1 MSVVGYRFKLTTDNR
16 QLKIILKNNDTFITA
31 KPISQKIS
39 RYISYYYFHTS
50 EDENYQNSFIFYPNY
65 KHAITVYKH
74 SEVTLTDSGSNV
86 ISSRKT
92 SIKPLYAINKSKN
105 IKVTI
110 KGVFDKIGIVFNP
123 LGINFFIDKPLYEI
137 FNGDFDFFLHFGEE
151 LQEIFVQVFEEND
164 LHNKVVLLD
173 TFFEKRFVEFD
184 EPVLKKSVKKIL
196 TTNGAIKVS
205 ELSEEVN
212 TNRKT
217 LLRLF
222 KKHTNMSVEEYRKM
236 VMFRQALNYFHQNKE
251 TTNLTDVA
259 LFSMYY
265 DQAHFI
271 KNFKS
276 ITKETPTTLLLKI
289 SHLGEEDTYWYFE
302 N

>member
-1 MSVVGYRFKLTTDNR
+1 MKNATLT
-16 QLKIILKNNDTFITA
+16 QHNDTFVTI
-31 KPISQKIS
+31 KPLSEKIS
-39 RYISYYYFHTS
+39 RYISYYYFHAS
-50 EDENYQNSFIFYPNY
+50 DDENYNKSFVFYPNY
-65 KHAITVYKH
+65 KHALTVYKD
-74 SEVTLTDSGSNV
+74 SKVTLTESESKV
-86 ISSRKT
+86 SPSEKT
-92 SIKPLYAINKSKN
+92 TIKSLYAINKSKN

-123 LGINFFIDKPLYEI
+123 LGINFFIDKPLSEI
-137 FNGDFDFFLHFGEE
+137 FTTELGFFPYFGGEFTKLLAQVFDEKE
-151 LQEIFVQVFEEND
+151 LQ
-164 LHNKVVLLD
+164 NKATLLD
-173 TFFEKRFVEFD
+173 AFFEKRFVEFD
-184 EPVLKKSVKKIL
+184 EPILKKSIKEIIS
-196 TTNGAIKVS
+196 TNGAIKVS
-205 ELSEEVN
+205 ELSEKSN
-212 TNRKT
+212 IHRKT

-271 KNFKS
+271 KHFKS
-276 ITKETPTTLLLKI
+276 ITKETPTTLLSKI

>member
-1 MSVVGYRFKLTTDNR
+1 M
-16 QLKIILKNNDTFITA
+16 IL
-31 KPISQKIS
+31 
-39 RYISYYYFHTS
+39 
-50 EDENYQNSFIFYPNY
+50 IFP
-65 KHAITVYKH
+65 
-74 SEVTLTDSGSNV
+74 
-86 ISSRKT
+86 
-92 SIKPLYAINKSKN
+92 
-105 IKVTI
+105 
-110 KGVFDKIGIVFNP
+110 
-123 LGINFFIDKPLYEI
+123 
-137 FNGDFDFFLHFGEE
+137 HFGEE
-151 LQEIFVQVFEEND
+151 FREVLTRVFDEKDLQ
-164 LHNKVVLLD
+164 NKVTLLD

-184 EPVLKKSVKKIL
+184 EPILKKSIKEIIS
-196 TTNGAIKVS
+196 TNGAIKVA

-236 VMFRQALNYFHQNKE
+236 VMFRQAFNYFHQSKE
-251 TTNLTDVA
+251 KTNLTDVA

-271 KNFKS
+271 KHFKS
-276 ITKETPTTLLLKI
+276 ITKETPTTLLSKI

>member
-1 MSVVGYRFKLTTDNR
+1 LNKSFQHNESFVTIKPLSK
-16 QLKIILKNNDTFITA
+16 KI
-31 KPISQKIS
+31 
-39 RYISYYYFHTS
+39 RRCISYYYFHAS
-50 EDENYQNSFIFYPNY
+50 DDENYNKSFVFYPNY
-65 KHAITVYKH
+65 KHALTVYKH
-74 SEVTLTDSGSNV
+74 SEVTLTEYESIVNPSE
-86 ISSRKT
+86 KT
-92 SIKPLYAINKSKN
+92 IIKPLYAINKSKN
-105 IKVTI
+105 IKVSI

-123 LGINFFIDKPLYEI
+123 LGINFFIDKPLNEVLTSD
-137 FNGDFDFFLHFGEE
+137 FNYFIYFGEE
-151 LQEIFVQVFEEND
+151 FREVVTQVFDEKNLE
-164 LHNKVVLLD
+164 NKVALLD
-173 TFFEKRFVEFD
+173 KFFEKQFVTFD
-184 EPVLKKSVKKIL
+184 EPILKKSIKTIL
-196 TTNGAIKVS
+196 STNGAIKVS

-212 TNRKT
+212 INRKT

-271 KNFKS
+271 KHFKS
-276 ITKETPTTLLLKI
+276 ITKETPNTLLSKI

-302 N
+302 E

>member
-1 MSVVGYRFKLTTDNR
+1 MTKITLT
-16 QLKIILKNNDTFITA
+16 KPAKNNESFTTA
-31 KPISQKIS
+31 KPLSEKIR
-39 RYISYYYFHTS
+39 RYISYYYFHAS
-50 EDENYQNSFIFYPNY
+50 DDENYNKSFVFYPNY
-65 KHAITVYKH
+65 KHALTVYKH
-74 SEVTLTDSGSNV
+74 SEVTLTEYESIVNPSE
-86 ISSRKT
+86 KT
-92 SIKPLYAINKSKN
+92 IIKPLYAINKSKN
-105 IKVTI
+105 IKVSI

-123 LGINFFIDKPLYEI
+123 LGINFFIDKPLNEVLTSD
-137 FNGDFDFFLHFGEE
+137 FNYFIYFGEE
-151 LQEIFVQVFEEND
+151 FREVVTQVFDEKNLE
-164 LHNKVVLLD
+164 NKVALLD
-173 TFFEKRFVEFD
+173 KFFEKQFVTFD
-184 EPVLKKSVKKIL
+184 EPILKKSIKTIL
-196 TTNGAIKVS
+196 STNGAIKVS

-212 TNRKT
+212 INRKT

-271 KNFKS
+271 KHFKS
-276 ITKETPTTLLLKI
+276 ITKETPTTLLSKI

>member
-1 MSVVGYRFKLTTDNR
+1 
-16 QLKIILKNNDTFITA
+16 LKNATLTQHNDTFVTI
-31 KPISQKIS
+31 KPLSEKIS
-39 RYISYYYFHTS
+39 RYISYYYFHAS
-50 EDENYQNSFIFYPNY
+50 EDENYNKSFVFYPNY
-65 KHAITVYKH
+65 KHALTVYKN
-74 SEVTLTDSGSNV
+74 SEVSLTTT
-86 ISSRKT
+86 SST
-92 SIKPLYAINKSKN
+92 VTPSEQITIQPLYTVNKEKN
-105 IKVTI
+105 LKVSI
-110 KGVFDKIGIVFNP
+110 QGRFDKIGIVFNP
-123 LGINFFIDKPLYEI
+123 LGINFFIDKPLSEI
-137 FNGDFDFFLHFGEE
+137 LTSDFDFFPHFGEE
-151 LQEIFVQVFEEND
+151 FRKVLAQVFDEKD
-164 LHNKVVLLD
+164 LQNKVTLLD

-184 EPVLKKSVKKIL
+184 EPILKKSIKEIIS
-196 TTNGAIKVS
+196 TNGAIKVA

-236 VMFRQALNYFHQNKE
+236 VMFRQAFNYFHQNKE
-251 TTNLTDVA
+251 KTNLTDVA

-271 KNFKS
+271 KHFKS
-276 ITKETPTTLLLKI
+276 ITKETPTTLLSKI